1 MAVPKFIMKMAAK
14 KAVKKLAKAALQRQ
28 DKVYNLGTLKEIEIT
43 SGDNYKAVKKPL
55 AQSKDKEKILDMTT
69 PGIKYGQSALYKMIP
84 EDADGL
90 LKMVQSE
97 KGKDVVKERFGY
109 TQMPDGNPITRKCS
123 YNSKRKK

>member
-1 MAVPKFIMKMAAK
+1 MAVPKFIMKIAAK
-14 KAVKKLAKAALQRQ
+14 RAGKKLAKAAKQAVQQSYNPAGLSNMQRS
-28 DKVYNLGTLKEIEIT
+28 D
-43 SGDNYKAVKKPL
+43 
-55 AQSKDKEKILDMTT
+55 
-69 PGIKYGQSALYKMIP
+69 LYKMIP

-90 LKMVQSE
+90 LKMVESE

>member
-1 MAVPKFIMKMAAK
+1 MAVPKFIMKIAAKRAGRKFAKAAK
-14 KAVKKLAKAALQRQ
+14 KAVQ
-28 DKVYNLGTLKEIEIT
+28 
-43 SGDNYKAVKKPL
+43 
-55 AQSKDKEKILDMTT
+55 QSSNPMDKE
-69 PGIKYGQSALYKMIP
+69 PGRTNTDGIFGLSNVQRSDLYKMIP